1 MLINSCNKVVRLFFL
16 PLLLL
21 VSCKNDLT
29 DVGVNINPNAS
40 QLNQQTLDSFNWT
53 CTSQYVDSFATN
65 NLSSFLLGA
74 INDPSFG
81 IYSASIVGQA
91 RLASLGRGFSDTS
104 KLDSIVMYLVLDQN
118 DRFFGDSNTL
128 MELSVFE
135 MLDNLDSVYY
145 SNSNLGNLNQIGQY
159 RGKMYTTDSFT
170 RVFGSDTTKTL
181 PSIRI
186 ALSETFGK
194 KLMDPSNGNNY
205 DDNSIFTEFIKGIAI
220 VPNENQIAGLG
231 GISSID
237 LRNFY
242 SEIVVYYDKEKSKSL
257 IFSNYSNLGNL
268 YAQKNQPLDLRQQLS
283 DSTHYDQTYAQGM
296 GGCQIKILVR
306 DLIDSLKE
314 YGQDIV
320 INQASLTLTPKEGFE
335 LDELPFPKRLNLFS
349 LDSNGNRNIT
359 EDFFTNSLGGFFDE
373 SEKNYT
379 FMITREIQ
387 SILNDFN
394 FTGLESNHGFVVSI
408 PSDNP
413 LEASRLVLD
422 SRKNEGIKLNIKYTV
437 LN

>member
-16 PLLLL
+16 PLLFL

-145 SNSNLGNLNQIGQY
+145 SN
-159 RGKMYTTDSFT
+159 
-170 RVFGSDTTKTL
+170 
-181 PSIRI
+181 
-186 ALSETFGK
+186 
-194 KLMDPSNGNNY
+194 
-205 DDNSIFTEFIKGIAI
+205 
-220 VPNENQIAGLG
+220 
-231 GISSID
+231 
-237 LRNFY
+237 
-242 SEIVVYYDKEKSKSL
+242 
-257 IFSNYSNLGNL
+257 
-268 YAQKNQPLDLRQQLS
+268 
-283 DSTHYDQTYAQGM
+283 
-296 GGCQIKILVR
+296 
-306 DLIDSLKE
+306 
-314 YGQDIV
+314 
-320 INQASLTLTPKEGFE
+320 
-335 LDELPFPKRLNLFS
+335 
-349 LDSNGNRNIT
+349 
-359 EDFFTNSLGGFFDE
+359 
-373 SEKNYT
+373 
-379 FMITREIQ
+379 
-387 SILNDFN
+387 
-394 FTGLESNHGFVVSI
+394 
-408 PSDNP
+408 
-413 LEASRLVLD
+413 
-422 SRKNEGIKLNIKYTV
+422 
-437 LN
+437 